1 MKNKDLILDMITF
14 LADLYISLSDVLYL
28 HQYNSIEELKEA
40 VNRDTITKIR
50 WRKKLLN
57 AMLSGY
63 YLREEDEKN
72 GEE

>member
-1 MKNKDLILDMITF
+1 MKNKDLILDMIAF
-14 LADLYISLSDVLYL
+14 LSDLYINLSDVMYL
-28 HQYNSIEELKEA
+28 QQHDRVEELKA
-40 VNRDTITKIR
+40 ALNRETMTKIR
-50 WRKKLLN
+50 FRKKLLN

>member
-14 LADLYISLSDVLYL
+14 LSDLYVNLSDIM
-28 HQYNSIEELKEA
+28 HQQHDSVENLKA
-40 VNRDTITKIR
+40 ALNRETMTKIR
-50 WRKKLLN
+50 CRKKLLN

-72 GEE
+72 GEK